1 MPRFG
6 ARGTFC
12 AKPAYAK
19 YERLRVLV
27 SCAQYAD
34 ARRWLHVSV
43 SLRGGQL
50 PSWPQMSEV
59 KELFIGGDRQAIQVM
74 PPRSNHVNIH
84 EVLHL
89 WHCLDGDGLP
99 DFTGGGETI

>member
-1 MPRFG
+1 
-6 ARGTFC
+6 
-12 AKPAYAK
+12 
-19 YERLRVLV
+19 
-27 SCAQYAD
+27 
-34 ARRWLHVSV
+34 
-43 SLRGGQL
+43 
-50 PSWPQMSEV
+50 MSEV